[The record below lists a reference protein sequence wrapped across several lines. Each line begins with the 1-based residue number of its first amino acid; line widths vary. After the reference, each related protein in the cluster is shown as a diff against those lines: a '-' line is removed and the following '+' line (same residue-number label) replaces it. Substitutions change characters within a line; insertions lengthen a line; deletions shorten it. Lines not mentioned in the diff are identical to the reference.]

1 MRGPQKRSL
10 RLAIVARLLQN
21 IRKSGASRVLDHL
34 LLALALPPVVLV
46 LMCAS
51 SSSCSMCARALH
63 PRRQP
68 LAGVHGPPHILL
80 PLPQAQLST
89 VTASRTQDEVAAEG
103 GGGRAV
109 PGGRTSRSR
118 TRARVAVVD
127 GDRPLCPDI
136 RFLFCFSN
144 NSSISTWMVA
154 ISECIGVWEENGR
167 GVPAR
172 GVARRTST

>member
-46 LMCAS
+46 LMYAS

-68 LAGVHGPPHILL
+68 LVGVHGPPYILL
-80 PLPQAQLST
+80 PLPQAQLSA
-89 VTASRTQDEVAAEG
+89 VTASRTQDEVAAGE
-103 GGGRAV
+103 
-109 PGGRTSRSR
+109 
-118 TRARVAVVD
+118 VV
-127 GDRPLCPDI
+127 
-136 RFLFCFSN
+136 RFLVDERVEVEPKFELPLW
-144 NSSISTWMVA
+144 TV
-154 ISECIGVWEENGR
+154 IGRSAPIYVSCSVSVTTRQYRLGWLPYR
-167 GVPAR
+167 SV
-172 GVARRTST
+172 